1 MTIEE
6 FIEARLAADEAAAKA
21 AAEQDNEGES
31 WRVRKVRDDGMFV
44 WGEHQAIPPN
54 GKGERL
60 GLLDDAQ
67 TRFIESHDPA
77 LVLRQVERDRKVLN
91 RHRLEQLPPGML
103 MIGNGGSGDTCAGCG
118 VRNGSRAWPC
128 VEVRDLA
135 AIWSGHPDYRQ
146 EWSA

>member
-6 FIEARLAADEAAAKA
+6 FIEARLSEDQQAARA
-21 AAEQDNEGES
+21 AAEQDGEGES

-67 TRFIESHDPA
+67 TRFVESHDPA
-77 LVLRQVERDRKVLN
+77 RVLRQVAMVRAMMRHAEEAGSLDMTVENDRSVGPRTWPYIDDLMRRD
-91 RHRLEQLPPGML
+91 
-103 MIGNGGSGDTCAGCG
+103 I
-118 VRNGSRAWPC
+118 
-128 VEVRDLA
+128 A
-135 AIWSGHPDYRQ
+135 AIWCDHPDYRP
-146 EWSA
+146 EWAA